1 VLYYLAEFGRWL
13 ACHLPARVI
22 YALAAW
28 AGANVLWNV
37 WPGRRRKLRT
47 NLAAV
52 LHDDPASLRVARV
65 ARRCFANISRYG
77 IDFLRFSSPKYAPSP
92 EAITPINLQAFDRV
106 LAVGKGAILV
116 GFHIG
121 SWDLGLK
128 YLFDRGYRASVV
140 VHNFKTGNADAFI
153 QKWRGASGV
162 EIIGTDE
169 GAARMVKALRDNRI
183 LVLLVDSLVE
193 KGIAV
198 RFGNKYATLP
208 AGPATL
214 AIRTGAGVL
223 TSAMVRRSDKEFT
236 AIVGG
241 PIEFERTGNFI
252 DDVRELT
259 QRFTSAQE
267 AFARRFIDQWY
278 MMQPFVFERP
288 PEAPVER

>member
-1 VLYYLAEFGRWL
+1 L
-13 ACHLPARVI
+13 ACILPAGVI
-22 YALAAW
+22 YPLAAR
-28 AGANVLWNV
+28 ASRVLWLL

-52 LHDDPASLRVARV
+52 LRDDPASKRVERV
-65 ARRCFANISRYG
+65 ARRCFANICQYG
-77 IDFLRFSSPKYAPSP
+77 IDFLRFSSPRHAPP
-92 EAITPINLQAFDRV
+92 AGAITPVNFEAMDRV
-106 LAVGKGAILV
+106 LALGKGAILV

-140 VHNFKTGNADAFI
+140 VHNFQTGNADAFI
-153 QKWRGASGV
+153 QQNRAASGV

-198 RFGNKYATLP
+198 RFGDKYAVLP

-214 AIRTGAGVL
+214 AIRTGAGIL
-223 TSAMVRRSDKEFT
+223 TSAMARHSDKEFT
-236 AIVGG
+236 AIIGD
-241 PIEFERTGNFI
+241 PISFQRTGRFT
-252 DDVRELT
+252 DDVTELT
-259 QRFTSAQE
+259 QRYTTAME
-267 AFARRFIDQWY
+267 LFARRFIDQWY
-278 MMQPFVFERP
+278 MMQPFAFERAP
-288 PEAPVER
+288 GTPVEN